1 MPSMGRIFPTNEL
14 DEGCLRSKTNPSVWK
29 NTFRYPC
36 AFGTAVD
43 VVRPRLVISQCIG
56 LAPCRYDGKMIESK
70 LVSLM
75 KGRVDLLPVCPE
87 MAIGLGAPRE
97 PIRLVSLPNGERKL
111 VQPATGLDLTEKE
124 QRYCS
129 SFLMG
134 LDQVDGFLMKSRSPT
149 CGLRDAKM
157 YLDERSG
164 SPLPNRVPGLL
175 GEALLAR
182 FSDLAV
188 EDEAALND
196 RGIAEHFLTRLY
208 SFARFRELDHE
219 VSALMQYQA
228 DNKLLLMAYGQNK
241 MGLLGNIASNRDK
254 RDVEHVFQQ
263 YQYQLRS
270 MLGIRPKRGGV
281 VNALM
286 HAFGYYKGQLS
297 VEEKTEF
304 LAALTSY
311 REEGTPMADCLRLMR
326 SYNLRFGN
334 EHLNRQTFFEPFPRE
349 LLGGS
354 PSDP

>member
-1 MPSMGRIFPTNEL
+1 M
-14 DEGCLRSKTNPSVWK
+14 
-29 NTFRYPC
+29 
-36 AFGTAVD
+36 D

-56 LAPCRYDGKMIESK
+56 LAPCRYDGKMVESD
-70 LVSLM
+70 LVGLM

-87 MAIGLGAPRE
+87 MAIGLGVPRE
-97 PIRLVSLPNGERKL
+97 PIRLVSLKNGERKL
-111 VQPATGLDLTEKE
+111 VQPATGLDLTERE

-149 CGLRDAKM
+149 CGLKDAKV
-157 YLDERSG
+157 YLDEKSR
-164 SPLPNRVPGLL
+164 SPLPYRVPGLL

-188 EDEAALND
+188 EDEAMLQD
-196 RGIAEHFLTRLY
+196 RGVAEHFFTRLY
-208 SFARFRELDHE
+208 SFARFRELEHE

-241 MGLLGNIASNRDK
+241 MRLLGNIASNRDK
-254 RDVEHVFQQ
+254 RDIEHVFQQ
-263 YQYQLRS
+263 YQHHLRS
-270 MLGIRPKRGGV
+270 LLGIRPKRGGV
-281 VNALM
+281 VNVLM
-286 HAFGYYKGQLS
+286 HAFGYYKERL
-297 VEEKTEF
+297 VAEEKKAF
-304 LAALTSY
+304 LAALSSY
-311 REEGTPMADCLRLMR
+311 RDESTALADCLGMMR

-354 PSDP
+354 STDP

>member
-1 MPSMGRIFPTNEL
+1 MGRISRQTHL
-14 DEGCLRSKTNPSVWK
+14 VGSHLRSRTNLLLSK
-29 NTFRYPC
+29 NTFRYLV

-56 LAPCRYDGKMIESK
+56 LAPCRYDGKMVESR
-70 LVSLM
+70 LVGLM

-97 PIRLVSLPNGERKL
+97 PIRLVSLKNGERKL

-124 QRYCS
+124 QLYCS

-134 LDQVDGFLMKSRSPT
+134 LDKVDGFLMKSRSPT
-149 CGLRDAKM
+149 CGLRDAKV
-157 YLDERSG
+157 YLDEQSR

-188 EDEAALND
+188 EDEAMLND
-196 RGIAEHFLTRLY
+196 RAIAEHFLTKLY

-241 MGLLGNIASNRDK
+241 MRLLGNIASNRDK
-254 RDVEHVFQQ
+254 RDVEHVFDQ
-263 YQYQLRS
+263 YRYQLHS
-270 MLGIRPKRGGV
+270 MLGIRPKRGSV
-281 VNALM
+281 ANVLM
-286 HAFGYYKGQLS
+286 HAFGYYKDQLS
-297 VEEKTEF
+297 VEEKKGF
-304 LAALTSY
+304 LAALSSY
-311 REEGTPMADCLRLMR
+311 RDEGRPLLDCLGMMR

-334 EHLNRQTFFEPFPRE
+334 EYLDRQTFFEPFPRE
-349 LLGGS
+349 LLEGS
-354 PSDP
+354 PANP